1 VRINGEIRELSDS
14 IELDKK
20 HSHHIEIVID
30 RLIKKAS
37 IQERLADSLATCLK
51 QAEGIA
57 LIQILD
63 EDAAETEITFSEN
76 FACPEHGAVMEE
88 LSPRLFSFNSP
99 YGACPHCHGL
109 GSLRKFSADLVIPD
123 PKAPLYAAIAPWS
136 DKDNSYYLEIL
147 YNLGQAL
154 DFEIQTPWYKLTP
167 QQQQIIFLILQDLE
181 HFDISP

>member
-1 VRINGEIRELSDS
+1 VGYLPLTLNYLQLEEISFIMLKSHIFSLFISGVRTE
-14 IELDKK
+14 
-20 HSHHIEIVID
+20 
-30 RLIKKAS
+30 
-37 IQERLADSLATCLK
+37 TCLK
-51 QAEGIA
+51 QAESIA

-76 FACPEHGAVMEE
+76 FACPKHGAVMEE